1 MASTRLASRRRS
13 ALALTVAIVVAAPLA
28 SAIDLAAPASGAQAA
43 TTQAE
48 SPDFATRAYG
58 DPWDYSNS
66 GDQNTDAARVRG
78 LSIKN
83 GVMNLRVGGGDYF
96 TPIISQPGS
105 LAVGRDGAAK
115 PVSPSGYDHV
125 SFKMNQP
132 SSGVGAIW
140 WWTCSTTL
148 ATCGGGQTFKL
159 YKGTHVYNFNLTSKS
174 TVGAKRPWNDHGK
187 PIVRFRIAPTISGSK
202 TSPILAKIDWLR
214 IYKKTGSLAAYP
226 AGTYDGVK
234 VVSRPIS
241 VVDSPNTTEGKDIS
255 TAQGR
260 KQWVFTSA
268 AAARGVKVKNAT
280 VKGYGAA
287 GMTATNSGSNRN
299 DPEVLLPV
307 SAFSGSTYRYFS
319 FRLTYNGG
327 YSLANSPGG
336 GKMARLVWNAKG
348 TTAPQES
355 NDIVTYSGP
364 NARTLSVDLAK
375 GNPLDENSRSPRLG
389 WKGRTITSLR
399 FDPNEDPGAN
409 TWHLSSIHLRKA
421 PAAKASTVIKFHDA
435 AWIAGTTATIKVG
448 KKAPG
453 GSGYTT
459 LAPDIPVT
467 KGSNHRRFTLGSKAT
482 GAYYVQVTLRH
493 PGGGTSTSYSTAP
506 ITMSR

>member
-1 MASTRLASRRRS
+1 MTSTRLSGARRS
-13 ALALTVAIVVAAPLA
+13 ALALTVAIIVAVPLA
-28 SAIDLAAPASGAQAA
+28 SAIELAAPASSAQAA
-43 TTQAE
+43 TTEAE

-66 GDQNTDAARVRG
+66 GDQNTDAARVRSMSVHDG
-78 LSIKN
+78 ALN
-83 GVMNLRVGGGDYF
+83 MRVGGGDYF
-96 TPIISQPGS
+96 TPVISQPGS

-115 PVSPSGYDHV
+115 PISPTGFDHV
-125 SFKMNQP
+125 SFRMNQP

-148 ATCGGGQTFKL
+148 DTCGGGQTFKL
-159 YKGTHVYNFNLTSKS
+159 YKGWHTYVFSLTSKS
-174 TVGAKRPWNDHGK
+174 TVGAKRPWNDNGK

-202 TSPILAKIDWLR
+202 TSPILAQVDWLR
-214 IYKKTGSLAAYP
+214 IFKKTGDLSEYP
-226 AGTYDGVK
+226 AGTYSGGT
-234 VVSRPIS
+234 VVARPIS
-241 VVDSPNTTEGKDIS
+241 VVDSPSSTEGQDIT

-260 KQWVFTSA
+260 KQWAFTTA
-268 AAARGVKVKNAT
+268 AAARGVTVKNAK
-280 VKGYGAA
+280 VKGYSSA
-287 GMTATNSGSNRN
+287 GMTATNGGS
-299 DPEVLLPV
+299 DPADPQVHLPV
-307 SAFSGSTYRYFS
+307 SSFSGSAYRYFS
-319 FRLTYNGG
+319 FRLTYSGG
-327 YSLANSPGG
+327 FSLAPTPGG
-336 GKMARLVWNAKG
+336 GKMSRLIWYTTGTKG
-348 TTAPQES
+348 AQES

-375 GNPLDENSRSPRLG
+375 GNPLDENSKSPRVG

-409 TWHLSSIHLRKA
+409 TWHLSSVHLRKA
-421 PAAKASTVIKFHDA
+421 PAAKASTIIKFHDA
-435 AWIAGTTATIKVG
+435 AWISGTTATIKVG

-459 LAPDIPVT
+459 LASNIPVT
-467 KGSNHRRFTLGSKAT
+467 KGSNHRRFTLGSMAT
-482 GAYYVQVTLRH
+482 GSYYVQVTLSH